1 VVPSVAPTS
10 RSSNAV
16 NHQGLWGLR
25 GLAAGLLLLPHVA
38 VVVYDF
44 NPPVGIAQWATLST
58 AFVHIFLIQSAYL
71 LGRGFIR
78 RQAAGQ
84 PPASTRAFLWGR
96 GTRIYPGYWL
106 MLVIAVPIMHL
117 AIWSNPID
125 TLAAF
130 FAVNVYSIPA
140 LLSAPIM
147 VWCLQVVVG
156 FYLLLPVHDRL
167 SRKLLGPGRFAEGPL
182 LTLLVMYAV
191 IGLLFVTMVYVGGWK
206 VGYTWPFAYLNTFAL
221 GLGLA
226 VVDISRPAGVPGSR
240 RPRLNANWS
249 LFFSIL
255 ILAILLASRLDV
267 EAVNIT
273 EPVALWQSL
282 LRRFANDL
290 AAFFLVAA
298 FVFPD
303 GRRTVFESLLTSR
316 PGIWLGQRS
325 FQIYLWNIPVIIQL
339 DRWFGPGGTEHL
351 GYLPLLAMSYVS
363 CFVVAEV
370 AHRLTNPVVLW
381 LRTRG
386 PGSSVAPVASAVG

>member
-1 VVPSVAPTS
+1 MVPSVAPTS

-44 NPPVGIAQWATLST
+44 NPSVGIAQWATLST

-117 AIWSNPID
+117 AVWSNPID

-147 VWCLQVVVG
+147 VWCLQVEVG

-167 SRKLLGPGRFAEGPL
+167 SRKLLGPGHELLPVVPWLEAETRRGDPL
-182 LTLLVMYAV
+182 AIVQAGRALSRYDARAWAHTLGV
-191 IGLLFVTMVYVGGWK
+191 
-206 VGYTWPFAYLNTFAL
+206 
-221 GLGLA
+221 
-226 VVDISRPAGVPGSR
+226 PAGSLVTTADR
-240 RPRLNANWS
+240 LVLPRKQRE
-249 LFFSIL
+249 
-255 ILAILLASRLDV
+255 LAS
-267 EAVNIT
+267 
-273 EPVALWQSL
+273 AL
-282 LRRFANDL
+282 RA
-290 AAFFLVAA
+290 
-298 FVFPD
+298 
-303 GRRTVFESLLTSR
+303 
-316 PGIWLGQRS
+316 
-325 FQIYLWNIPVIIQL
+325 
-339 DRWFGPGGTEHL
+339 H
-351 GYLPLLAMSYVS
+351 
-363 CFVVAEV
+363 VVEV
-370 AHRLTNPVVLW
+370 AGDHLVPWEQPRAFSDATLALVDHLTG
-381 LRTRG
+381 RIG
-386 PGSSVAPVASAVG
+386 G